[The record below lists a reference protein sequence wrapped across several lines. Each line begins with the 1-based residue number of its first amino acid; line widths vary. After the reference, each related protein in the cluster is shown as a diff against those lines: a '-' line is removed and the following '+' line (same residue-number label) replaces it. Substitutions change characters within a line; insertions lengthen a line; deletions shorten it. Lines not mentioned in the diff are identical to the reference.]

1 MTIAFL
7 AELVTVAAFLTF
19 FLLAKVFLLT
29 ALLAF
34 RLFLGH
40 FNYNATRVVM
50 WIGKA
55 IKNHGNEAFVN
66 IHIGI
71 VAIKVYAAY
80 RNILGMCDIIDLT
93 DNLLRKDMIV
103 LAHAEV
109 EAFHGFV
116 TMFAL
121 FFEFLAV
128 FFLVFFVDVKVDG
141 ILVIIQETVEVERHH
156 TGDEFLAAHP
166 LQFAENNRQVV
177 VDFFAIDVDML
188 DTVDMV
194 EELFL
199 TNFLTGRNHTFLERT
214 TYNFFYPLD
223 LALLAQVDEA
233 EAETTLVGATR
244 TTTAVHIGLDV
255 VRKVIVDDMRQLLHV
270 DATSSHVGGHQQ
282 LQAALAEMVH
292 YIVAHA
298 L

>member
-1 MTIAFL
+1 
-7 AELVTVAAFLTF
+7 
-19 FLLAKVFLLT
+19 
-29 ALLAF
+29 
-34 RLFLGH
+34 
-40 FNYNATRVVM
+40 
-50 WIGKA
+50 
-55 IKNHGNEAFVN
+55 
-66 IHIGI
+66 
-71 VAIKVYAAY
+71 
-80 RNILGMCDIIDLT
+80 
-93 DNLLRKDMIV
+93 MIV

-128 FFLVFFVDVKVDG
+128 FFFVFFIDVKVDG

-188 DTVDMV
+188 YTVDMV
-194 EELFL
+194 KELFL

-233 EAETTLVGATR
+233 EAETTLMNEG
-244 TTTAVHIGLDV
+244 
-255 VRKVIVDDMRQLLHV
+255 
-270 DATSSHVGGHQQ
+270 TSSIGGNSTAPTK
-282 LQAALAEMVH
+282 LRSFCGGFINMV
-292 YIVAHA
+292 YRE
-298 L
+298 LPRFC